1 MRILIIILTFI
12 SANAFG
18 GIEITR
24 PSDKSLDR
32 FEEIIKSPEAIE
44 TVKNKAEDGDPES
57 QFYLGLMFV
66 SGQGMKEDALEG
78 VNWLRKSAEQ
88 GNALAQFYFGGCY
101 LDGLKGF
108 PKNYDEA
115 FKWIKKSAEQGNIDA
130 QAELGVLYKSGRGVA
145 KNDVEAFK
153 WYKKAAEQGQ
163 ETVQSDLAICYIMG
177 AGVPRDYVEG
187 YAWLSLSCSGRFV
200 LSRQREALNSLE
212 SQMSSAQVERA
223 QKRCKEIQAEIM
235 SRKASSEKKWW
246 EFWR

>member
-1 MRILIIILTFI
+1 VRILIIILTFI
-12 SANAFG
+12 SVNAFA
-18 GIEITR
+18 EITR

-44 TVKNKAEDGDPES
+44 TVKTKAEDGDSES
-57 QFYLGLMFV
+57 QLYLGLMFV
-66 SGQGMKEDALEG
+66 SGMGVKEDPLAA

-101 LDGLKGF
+101 LDGVKGLA
-108 PKNYDEA
+108 KNDAEA

-130 QAELGVLYKSGRGVA
+130 QAQLGLLYKLGRGVA

-153 WYKKAAEQGQ
+153 WYKKAAEQGH
-163 ETVQSDLAICYIMG
+163 EIVQSDLAICYIMG

-187 YAWLSLSCSGRFV
+187 YAWLNLSCSGKFV
-200 LSRQREALNSLE
+200 MKRQREALNALE
-212 SQMSSAQVERA
+212 GDMSPSQLEAG
-223 QKRCKEIQAEIM
+223 QKRTKEIQAEIN
-235 SRKASSEKKWW
+235 SRKASKEKKWW